1 MAPSA
6 TLGHSGAAVINHRL
20 PMELIEEVL
29 DFLDESSF
37 EGCSLVCRSW
47 LQPARSRLWSRLT
60 VYEIGGPQYH
70 RGKLRSRSKYI
81 RELSI
86 LGSYSR
92 VDWLSHLF
100 QGFSIERLTS
110 LRKLHIESFVIGWI
124 SQETET
130 AIVFPLFAKVRHLHL
145 QNLRFASRNEACRWI
160 CASDGLTNL
169 TLTSVNWSSKWYES
183 RALDNETEL
192 PPPPFVRCLTTRDG
206 DNLHSWFLSFDSG
219 MTHLSLGEFGSTR
232 ADVIS
237 LESLL
242 SAGKISPTLQ
252 ELELTY
258 RAVVDHYYRC
268 FLAPESKGLFISEIW
283 SVELN
288 YRSQRSLEPISGP

>member
-1 MAPSA
+1 MAPLA
-6 TLGHSGAAVINHRL
+6 TLGYGGAAAMYHRL

-29 DFLDESSF
+29 DFLDETSF

-60 VYEIGGPQYH
+60 VYELGDSQYH
-70 RGKLRSRSKYI
+70 SGVLRSRSKYI

-86 LGSYSR
+86 YGGYSR
-92 VDWLSHLF
+92 ADWLSRLF

-110 LRKLHIESFVIGWI
+110 LRKLHIESFVIEWI
-124 SQETET
+124 SQETKT
-130 AIVFPLFAKVRHLHL
+130 AIVFPLFAKVQHLHL
-145 QNLRFASRNEACRWI
+145 QNIRFATRHEACRWI
-160 CASDGLTNL
+160 CASDRLTSL
-169 TLTSVNWSSKWYES
+169 TLTSVTWSSRWYGSGALYNEIES
-183 RALDNETEL
+183 T
-192 PPPPFVRCLTTRDG
+192 PPPPVRCLTTRDG

-219 MTHLSLGEFGSTR
+219 MTHLSLGEFGSMR